1 MPTALMLAAGAGL
14 GAGLTIQATYAG
26 PAGRSRLYLF
36 KPLTTGLIIATAV
49 AALPDPA
56 ARYSI
61 AILAGLVCSL
71 AGDVFL
77 MLPGDRFLPG
87 LASFLLAHLAYL
99 FAFTS
104 GLAPV
109 GLALAALPLAGVGLV
124 VLAYLWPGLDLRLR
138 LPVAIYVAAIV
149 IMAAAALARWI
160 WLNTTPALLGALGAL
175 LLVILDFVLAVDR
188 FRRPFRAA
196 QGALLSTY
204 FAAQVLIA
212 LSVTR
217 TG

>member
-1 MPTALMLAAGAGL
+1 MSTALTLAAGAGL
-14 GAGLTIQATYAG
+14 AAGLTIQATYAG

-49 AALPDPA
+49 ASLPGPGD
-56 ARYSI
+56 RYSI

-71 AGDVFL
+71 AGDIFL
-77 MLPGDRFLPG
+77 MLPGERFLPG

-99 FAFTS
+99 AAFTR
-104 GLAPV
+104 GLAPL
-109 GLALAALPLAGVGLV
+109 GLGLAALPLAGAGLL
-124 VLAYLWPGLDLRLR
+124 VLVYLWPGLDVRLR
-138 LPVAIYVAAIV
+138 LPVTIYVAAIV
-149 IMAAAALARWI
+149 TMAAAALARWT

-175 LLVILDFVLAVDR
+175 LFVISDAVLAVDR

-196 QGALLSTY
+196 QGVLLSTY